1 MTKVQAQA
9 FDVVLMPETLCSSF
23 EKEVYFMDLDQ
34 LLDQDTL
41 QAAGQKVQGNHIL
54 VLNQNL
60 KEQFGVEYE
69 PVCVAVLVYAQNT
82 EAASK
87 WL

>member
-1 MTKVQAQA
+1 
-9 FDVVLMPETLCSSF
+9 
-23 EKEVYFMDLDQ
+23 MDLDQ

-69 PVCVAVLVYAQNT
+69 PVCVAVLVNAQRYGSGFKVAG
-82 EAASK
+82 AAAYVGRRRLRQLVLSHFSFNK
-87 WL
+87 IQDSI